1 MAERKKYLN
10 AKEFQ
15 DGKKR
20 RLRPTPATPAA
31 LTTFSQASPNSI
43 AKWGQSVARSI
54 RIHPSPHSGRVP
66 PVTYLKNR
74 DSTGDLDYLIEPE
87 YVGDAD
93 IERALEA
100 AVREVAFRLGYNDEW
115 MNDAMSIFV
124 TRKSRQIL
132 FERALKDGVTLFK
145 RGAFGSSCCAY

>member
-1 MAERKKYLN
+1 M
-10 AKEFQ
+10 
-15 DGKKR
+15 
-20 RLRPTPATPAA
+20 
-31 LTTFSQASPNSI
+31 
-43 AKWGQSVARSI
+43 
-54 RIHPSPHSGRVP
+54 
-66 PVTYLKNR
+66 TYLKNR